1 MLYLC
6 QNSKKYS
13 QYPLGHAEFQ
23 SYIPFHHKY
32 IDRVDFRIYVFHFLY
47 QNSPSNLFDK
57 PSINLQH
64 SHIKIQN
71 TFLTHHFSFKQNPSS
86 SSQPSRCFPP
96 CEYLCESYHQPPSPH
111 LLSSTIH
118 FHLPSDNTPH
128 LPLLIC
134 SYFIFLAIFSSL
146 PFADLHLPPFFA
158 CNMSASYH
166 PLKIIKKSAI
176 NLPFDRFRLKP
187 SKIYEEELSYYLM
200 LPGKYG
206 LNRLFLLPL
215 SCPQIHPHADPL
227 TTTLPPCY
235 KLSSPFEKQN
245 HQQL

>member
-1 MLYLC
+1 ML
-6 QNSKKYS
+6 NFK
-13 QYPLGHAEFQ
+13 AT
-23 SYIPFHHKY
+23 
-32 IDRVDFRIYVFHFLY
+32 
-47 QNSPSNLFDK
+47 SPSTINI
-57 PSINLQH
+57 SIEFALE
-64 SHIKIQN
+64 STYFIFYIRIPLPI
-71 TFLTHHFSFKQNPSS
+71 FLTSLASTSSIPTSKSKTLSSPITFPSNKIPSS

-200 LPGKYG
+200 LPGKYE